1 MSGKFRP
8 TMCLSHMGLNRRI
21 QPPMDER
28 EGCQDIQ
35 RILLADRP
43 VDLRRM
49 GRRVAEC
56 PEHALDEVHQ
66 PCVLAAFA
74 LCVEAIERQPW
85 VAGLADSERLID
97 QGCAV

>member
-1 MSGKFRP
+1 
-8 TMCLSHMGLNRRI
+8 MGLNPHI

-28 EGCQDIQ
+28 EGRQDIQ

-43 VDLRRM
+43 VDLGRM

-66 PCVLAAFA
+66 LCVLAVFS
-74 LCVEAIERQPW
+74 LCAEAIERQPW
-85 VAGLADSERLID
+85 ITCLADSKRLID
-97 QGCAV
+97 QDRAV